1 MSRAFS
7 AKIQAEAFSRAN
19 GKCEQCQGML
29 KPGQFQFDHK
39 KPHAIGGENTLDNVQ
54 CLCSACHIAKSQ
66 EDVSPMRR
74 ADKQAKVK
82 KQLPV
87 AFGVSEISRRFGLK

>member
-7 AKIQAEAFSRAN
+7 AKIQAEAFARAN
-19 GKCEQCQGML
+19 GRCEQCGGML
-29 KPGQFQFDHK
+29 KPGQFQYDHK
-39 KPHAIGGENTLDNVQ
+39 KPHALGGESSLENAQ
-54 CLCSACHIAKSQ
+54 CLCSACHIAKGQ
-66 EDVSPMRR
+66 EDMPPMRK

-87 AFGVSEISRRFGLK
+87 AAGASEIARRFRQ